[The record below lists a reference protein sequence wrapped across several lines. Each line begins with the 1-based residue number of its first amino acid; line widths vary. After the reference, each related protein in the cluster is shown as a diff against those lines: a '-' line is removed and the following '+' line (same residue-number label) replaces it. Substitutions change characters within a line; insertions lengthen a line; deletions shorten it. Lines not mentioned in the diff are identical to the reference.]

1 MEKHE
6 IIVPKGIRFV
16 GEKDPETKRNKWEDY
31 DIWNYDFPH
40 ILNKELTGCGYTEYC
55 LNCIYP
61 VVLISPRRFLLKNKL
76 DQHPGDVYYFQNDD
90 EVSTDY
96 ELDVGDDKKGIE
108 GKAKKI
114 PEGKNKTLKN
124 LDDLKSSFRAAIKA
138 HRMCTPYKPIKIL
151 VTYDSF
157 KHVKDC
163 LQHLYYDEGNHKAG
177 YENILDRFQ
186 IVVDEFQSIFIDA
199 RFKSDAEI
207 ELLKQLKGIQRVC
220 FVSATPMLD
229 HYLEM
234 LDEFKDLPYYSL
246 NWEKEDPGRVRK
258 PNLDV
263 KFTIRSLND
272 EAKAVIDSYKKGKFD
287 TRLDKDGNLIESK
300 EAVIYMNSVKGICQ
314 VIRSNM
320 LHTDQVNILCAQTTD
335 NRTKIRKAFN
345 DVLRKETEDLMKHPT
360 VPKDYD
366 VIGSI
371 PLIGQQHKMFTL
383 CTRTVY
389 LGADF
394 YSTNARTFI
403 FSDANIDCLSVDIS
417 MDLEQIL
424 GRQRLKENPWK
435 NCATMFVKV
444 IDKKHTLEKEVF
456 DKRIEEKVKS
466 SQNLLRAFEET
477 NPEYKFNVAVKYLR
491 DAKASHYKDDYVAVT
506 EVRNW
511 TTGQIVK
518 LDPVFNNL
526 MMVSEMRAFDVQQ
539 IDYKDRFTVFSAVDQ
554 EGIEGATQ
562 KACEMAIEFN
572 GVGDTSRKLKMLV
585 ELESL
590 EEVTKKDISSFLE
603 LIPPKFKEYYTIM
616 GPDFIRA
623 NKYQEADIRREWVK
637 RMSNKTIDVASEI
650 YKVFEVGKRYSKSG
664 AKDSLKSL
672 YERLGYKKTAKATDL
687 EEYFVLKGVKFDDGS
702 GKFVHG
708 FELLE
713 RKGGG

>member
-16 GEKDPETKRNKWEDY
+16 GEIDPETKKKKWEEY

-55 LNCIYP
+55 LNCIHP

-76 DQHPGDVYYFQNDD
+76 DQHPGDVYYFQNDN

-96 ELDVGDDKKGIE
+96 ELDVGDDKKGIQN
-108 GKAKKI
+108 KAKTM
-114 PEGKNKTLKN
+114 EAGKNETLTN
-124 LDDLKSSFRAAIKA
+124 LDILKSSFRAVIKA

-234 LDEFKDLPYYSL
+234 LDEFKDLPYYRL

-263 KFTIRSLND
+263 KFTVRSLNE
-272 EAKAVIDSYKKGKFD
+272 EAKRVIDSYKDGRFD
-287 TRLDKDGNLIESK
+287 TRLDKDGNLIESR

-314 VIRSNM
+314 VIRTNM
-320 LHTDQVNILCAQTTD
+320 LHIDQVNILCAQTTD
-335 NRTKIRKAFN
+335 NRIKIRKAFN
-345 DVLRKETEDLMKHPT
+345 DVLKKETEELLKHPT
-360 VPKDYD
+360 VPKEYD

-394 YSTNARTFI
+394 YSTNAKTFI
-403 FSDANIDCLSVDIS
+403 FSDGNIDCLSVDIS

-424 GRQRLKENPWK
+424 GRQRLRENPWK
-435 NCATMFVKV
+435 NCATMYVKV
-444 IDKKHTLEKEVF
+444 IDKKHILEKEVF
-456 DKRIEEKVKS
+456 DRRIEEKVKTS
-466 SQNLLRAFEET
+466 KNLLAVYGRTTDRDEQWSLANNYLT
-477 NPEYKFNVAVKYLR
+477 VAKV
-491 DAKASHYKDDYVAVT
+491 SHYKNDYVAVT

-511 TTGQIVK
+511 TTGQVVK

-526 MMVSEMRAFDVQQ
+526 MLVSEMRAFDVQQ
-539 IDYKDRFTVFSAVDQ
+539 VDYKDRFTVFSAVDQ

-572 GVGDTSRKLKMLV
+572 SVRDTSKKLRMLV

-590 EEVTKKDISSFLE
+590 EGVTKRDVSSFLE
-603 LIPPKFKEYYTIM
+603 LIPPKFKEYYTII
-616 GPDFIRA
+616 GPDFIKQFSC
-623 NKYQEADIRREWVK
+623 NEAEIKKEWVK
-637 RMSNKTIDVASEI
+637 KMSNKAIDISSEI
-650 YKVFEVGKRYSKSG
+650 YKIFEVGKRYSKSG

-672 YERLGYKKTAKATDL
+672 YNRIGYKKTAKATDL

-708 FELLE
+708 FELIE
-713 RKGGG
+713 KK

>member
-16 GEKDPETKRNKWEDY
+16 GEINPKTKRNKWEDY

-55 LNCIYP
+55 LNCIHP

-96 ELDVGDDKKGIE
+96 ELDVGDDKKGIQN
-108 GKAKKI
+108 KAKTI
-114 PEGKNKTLKN
+114 EAGKNETLTN
-124 LDDLKSSFRAAIKA
+124 LDILKSSFRAAIKA

-207 ELLKQLKGIQRVC
+207 ELLKQLRGIQRVC

-234 LDEFKDLPYYSL
+234 LDEFKDLPYYRL
-246 NWEKEDPGRVRK
+246 NWEKEDHGRVRK
-258 PNLDV
+258 PNLDI
-263 KFTIRSLND
+263 KFTVRSLNE
-272 EAKAVIDSYKKGKFD
+272 EAKRVIDSYKDGRFD
-287 TRLDKDGNLIESK
+287 TRLDKDGNLIESR
-300 EAVIYMNSVKGICQ
+300 EAVLYMNSVKGICQ

-345 DVLRKETEDLMKHPT
+345 DVLKKETEELSKHPT
-360 VPKDYD
+360 VPKEYD

-394 YSTNARTFI
+394 YSTNAKTFI

-444 IDKKHTLEKEVF
+444 IDKKHTLDKGVF
-456 DKRIEEKVKS
+456 DKRIEEKVKT
-466 SQNLLRAFEET
+466 SQSLLRTFEGAK
-477 NPEYKFNVAVKYLR
+477 PEDKFDLAVKYLK

-511 TTGQIVK
+511 TTGQIVE
-518 LDPVFNNL
+518 LNPVFNNL
-526 MMVSEMRAFDVQQ
+526 MLVSEMRAFDVQQ
-539 IDYKDRFTVFSAVDQ
+539 VDYKDRFTVFSAVDQ

-562 KACEMAIEFN
+562 RACEMAIEFN
-572 GVGDTSRKLKMLV
+572 GVRDSSKKLRMLV
-585 ELESL
+585 ELNSL
-590 EEVTKKDISSFLE
+590 EGVTKRDISSFLE
-603 LIPPKFKEYYTIM
+603 LIPPKFKEYYTII
-616 GPDFIRA
+616 GPDFIKQYSC
-623 NKYQEADIRREWVK
+623 NEAEIKKEWIK
-637 RMSNKTIDVASEI
+637 KNSNEQIDVASEI
-650 YKVFEVGKRYSKSG
+650 YKIFEVGKRYTK
-664 AKDSLKSL
+664 ANIKETLKGL
-672 YERLGYKKTAKATDL
+672 YSRLGYQKTAKASDL
-687 EEYFVLKGVKFDDGS
+687 EEYFNLKKIFTSD
-702 GKFVHG
+702 KKNG

-713 RKGGG
+713 KK

>member
-16 GEKDPETKRNKWEDY
+16 GEIDPETKRNKWEEY

-55 LNCIYP
+55 LNCIHP

-96 ELDVGDDKKGIE
+96 ELDVGDDKKGIKE
-108 GKAKKI
+108 KGKTMEA
-114 PEGKNKTLKN
+114 GKNETLTN
-124 LDDLKSSFRAAIKA
+124 LDILKSSFRAAIKA

-207 ELLKQLKGIQRVC
+207 ELLKQLRGIQRVC

-345 DVLRKETEDLMKHPT
+345 DVLRKETEELSKHPT
-360 VPKDYD
+360 VPKEYD

-444 IDKKHTLEKEVF
+444 IDKKHTLDKGVF
-456 DKRIEEKVKS
+456 DKRIEEKVKT
-466 SQNLLRAFEET
+466 SQSLLRTFEGAK
-477 NPEYKFNVAVKYLR
+477 PEDKFDLAVKYLK

-511 TTGQIVK
+511 TTGQVVK

-526 MMVSEMRAFDVQQ
+526 MLVSEMRAFDVQQ

-554 EGIEGATQ
+554 EGIEGVTQ

-585 ELESL
+585 ELDSL

-623 NKYQEADIRREWVK
+623 NKYQEADIRREWTK
-637 RMSNKTIDVASEI
+637 LRANKTIDIASEI
-650 YKVFEVGKRYSKSG
+650 YKIFEVGKRYTK
-664 AKDSLKSL
+664 ADIKETLKGL
-672 YERLGYKKTAKATDL
+672 YSRLEYQKTAKASDL
-687 EEYFVLKGVKFDDGS
+687 EQYFKVKGILTSDK
-702 GKFVHG
+702 KNG

-713 RKGGG
+713 KK